1 MNEEVNFY
9 RNCDVSDVVKS
20 RKGSEIQ
27 RLSENRLLPIFSP
40 DLALNSQIWCCF
52 MLKIKVDFLKKL
64 GTLLYIYSSRSGI
77 SSANIVKSAS

>member
-9 RNCDVSDVVKS
+9 RNCGVSGVVKW
-20 RKGSEIQ
+20 RKGIEIQ
-27 RLSENRLLPIFSP
+27 RLSENRLLPIFSA

-64 GTLLYIYSSRSGI
+64 GTLLYIYSS
-77 SSANIVKSAS
+77 

>member
-9 RNCDVSDVVKS
+9 RNCDVSDVVKL

-64 GTLLYIYSSRSGI
+64 GTLLYIYSS
-77 SSANIVKSAS
+77 